1 MRINEDFT
9 VSSVDLFELQNEIG
23 ITYKDKRYLIQSLL
37 HKSFFDGDK
46 TKLDAFKKSN
56 NLEADDYEKLEYLGN
71 SVLNLIVDEYSYND
85 KMVEEYAKAQNRTI
99 DGVLTNFKI
108 VLVSNE
114 SLGPVA
120 NKINLD
126 RYILYGVVE
135 NVSDLYDKVIESL
148 IGSIFLDQGFSKAKE
163 FVKNF
168 FDFEGALGKIE
179 DSNPKSTL
187 KEIGDQIGCTP
198 VYETINEEGPGNKK
212 KYTVRLIFIEKE
224 TIGFG
229 TKIQKAEVDAA
240 KKFLSKYLD
249 NKSRFKILNNKE
261 NN

>member
-1 MRINEDFT
+1 MIKINDDLT
-9 VSSVDLFELQNEIG
+9 VSSVDLIELQNEIG
-23 ITYKDKRYLIQSLL
+23 VTYTDEKYLIQSLL

-71 SVLNLIVDEYSYND
+71 SVLHLIVDEYSYND
-85 KMVEEYAKAQNRTI
+85 KMIEEYAKAQNRTI
-99 DGVLTNFKI
+99 ESVLTDFKR

-114 SLGPVA
+114 SLMPVA
-120 NKINLD
+120 NEINLD
-126 RYILYGVVE
+126 KYILYGVVE

-168 FDFEGALGKIE
+168 FDFKGALGKIE

-198 VYETINEEGPGNKK
+198 VYEKINEEGLSNKK
-212 KYTVRLIFIEKE
+212 KYTVRLIFNEKE
-224 TIGFG
+224 TIGYG
-229 TKIQKAEVDAA
+229 TQIQKAEIDAA
-240 KKFLSKYLD
+240 KKFLIKYPVY
-249 NKSRFKILNNKE
+249 KSISGRL
-261 NN
+261 